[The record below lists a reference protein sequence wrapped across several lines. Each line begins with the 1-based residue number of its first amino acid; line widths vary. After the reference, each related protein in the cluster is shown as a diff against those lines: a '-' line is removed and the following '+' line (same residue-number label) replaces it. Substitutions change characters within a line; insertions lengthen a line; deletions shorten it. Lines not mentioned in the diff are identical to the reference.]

1 MCYSGSVKKEQ
12 TEGDLGLLFVLRV
25 PAQKIPEGGHAGIK
39 NERSGVVA
47 EEKLSAKED
56 RFCREYVI
64 DYNGTQAAIRSGY
77 KGSDAA
83 VRASKLLRKAKVSA
97 RIRELQQEMAQR
109 LAMSQDYVVIELVKT
124 YQECKDA
131 EDSKNALRAL
141 ELMGKHLGMF
151 EKRQKEEGNDDR
163 LEDVL

>member
-1 MCYSGSVKKEQ
+1 M
-12 TEGDLGLLFVLRV
+12 
-25 PAQKIPEGGHAGIK
+25 
-39 NERSGVVA
+39 
-47 EEKLSAKED
+47 EKLSPKEE

-77 KGSDAA
+77 KAKDAA
-83 VRASKLLRKAKVSA
+83 VRASKMLRKDKVAA
-97 RIRELQQEMAQR
+97 RVRELQQEMAQR
-109 LAMSQDYVVIELVKT
+109 LALSQDYVVIELMKT
-124 YQECKDA
+124 YKECKDS

-151 EKRQKEEGNDDR
+151 EKRQKEEGNEER